1 MIEYLHSRQHFPRKW
16 GDMEWHLLG
25 KIPSLTELLEFD
37 SSFYIKSCD
46 ILINGVPWGYR
57 RKPNVSTKK
66 IVKYQLDKVRISWVY
81 LASAQLLDMD
91 VAGRPTQ
98 TVTTSFSKDHSEFPR
113 ARSGWFS
120 FSLRTGKLYQPK
132 TFSSSEPTEQLLQL
146 CNNGV
151 DAI

>member
-1 MIEYLHSRQHFPRKW
+1 MGLQKKTKCIH
-16 GDMEWHLLG
+16 
-25 KIPSLTELLEFD
+25 
-37 SSFYIKSCD
+37 
-46 ILINGVPWGYR
+46 
-57 RKPNVSTKK
+57 KK

-91 VAGRPTQ
+91 VAGRPAQ
-98 TVTTSFSKDHSEFPR
+98 IVTTSFSKDHSEFPR
-113 ARSGWFS
+113 ARSCSFS

-132 TFSSSEPTEQLLQL
+132 SFQSSEPAEKLLQL

>member
-1 MIEYLHSRQHFPRKW
+1 MVSH
-16 GDMEWHLLG
+16 GV
-25 KIPSLTELLEFD
+25 TEENQM
-37 SSFYIKSCD
+37 Y
-46 ILINGVPWGYR
+46 PQ
-57 RKPNVSTKK
+57 K

-132 TFSSSEPTEQLLQL
+132 TFPSSEPTEQLLQL